1 MEMLTSR
8 DDTARRTRYIPEPGV
23 KTDDLLQRLGR
34 CEETLVW
41 ITYCV
46 KRVNDGRSATECIAK
61 IRKALRTLDADT
73 QKDRSENG

>member
-1 MEMLTSR
+1 MERLTSR

-23 KTDDLLQRLGR
+23 KQDDLLQRLGR
-34 CEETLVW
+34 CEETLVR

-46 KRVNDGRSATECIAK
+46 KRANDGRSATECIAQ
-61 IRKALRTLDADT
+61 IRMALRALDADA